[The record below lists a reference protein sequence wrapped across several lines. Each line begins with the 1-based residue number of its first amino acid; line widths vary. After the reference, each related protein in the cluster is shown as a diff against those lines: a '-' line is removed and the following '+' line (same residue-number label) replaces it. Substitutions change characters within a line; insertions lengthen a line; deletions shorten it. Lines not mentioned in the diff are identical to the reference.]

1 MNTDFLHG
9 VEVVEVNDG
18 IRPIRTLKSSVI
30 GLIGT
35 AGKGAKNVPTLCT
48 SLRDAVTKF
57 GEWDDTDG
65 FTIPGALQSIYNQFK
80 ATVVVINV
88 IDAATDRLA
97 VTAEEVTFGRFDQTA
112 NLAKRFVSDVANL
125 TGFNAP
131 IRFAATA
138 GATVTLPAGVDVT
151 AVTSADGATTYVADT
166 DYSFSGG
173 VLTNLD
179 NDIAEGAT
187 VKVEYD
193 ATLVAGTD
201 YVINEA
207 EGSITTAG
215 TVGSKLLSQTTMT
228 VNYSHVDPAAGTAT
242 KVIGGV
248 DENTGN
254 YEGVWAFL
262 GAKSTLGLRP
272 RILLAPGFTHQK
284 ADINTRNPVVAQMD
298 ILAHRMGAIVLA
310 DGPNTTDEEAVQ
322 YADDWGSARIYVLD
336 PFVRV
341 QAPSGSIIEQ
351 PYSCVMAGLIAR
363 TDDEFGFWASPS
375 NKIIRGIVGTARPIE
390 FALNDPNS
398 RANYLNEHNVTTIIE
413 EGGFRSWGNRTTSA
427 DPKFSFLNIR
437 RGADIIQE
445 SILFAHLWAV
455 DRNITKTYLES
466 VVEGVNSYLRYLQ
479 TIGAV
484 LGGQAWAD
492 PDLNTPYVISQGQV
506 FIDFD
511 FTIPYVAER
520 ITFRAHLVDDYV
532 TEIFD

>member
-35 AGKGAKNVPTLCT
+35 AGEGEKNVPTLCT
-48 SLRDAVTKF
+48 SLRDAVSKF
-57 GEWDDTDG
+57 GAWDDTDG

-88 IDAATDRLA
+88 IDPATDRA
-97 VTAEEVTFGRFDQTA
+97 VVSGETITFGRFDQIAKTT
-112 NLAKRFVSDVANL
+112 KRFIHLVQNVTNL
-125 TGFNAP
+125 KAP
-131 IRFAATA
+131 LRFAAKA
-138 GATVTLPAGVDVT
+138 GASITLPAGVAIT
-151 AVTSADGATTYVADT
+151 EVTSADGATTYRLDT
-166 DYSFSGG
+166 DYSFSNG

-179 NDIAEGAT
+179 HNIAEGAT
-187 VKVEYD
+187 VRVSYE
-193 ATLVAGTD
+193 ATLVEGTD
-201 YVINEA
+201 YFVSSNEG
-207 EGSITTAG
+207 EITLSG
-215 TVGSKLLSQTTMT
+215 TVGSKILSQTSMDID
-228 VNYSHVDPAAGTAT
+228 YAYVDPTAATD
-242 KVIGGV
+242 VDIIGGV
-248 DENTGN
+248 DESTGA

-262 GAKSTLGLRP
+262 GAKTTLSLRP
-272 RILLAPGFTHQK
+272 RILLAPGFTSQK

-336 PFVRV
+336 PAVRV
-341 QAPSGSIIEQ
+341 QAPSGNIIEQ

-375 NKIIRGIVGTARPIE
+375 NKIIRGIVGTARPID

-398 RANYLNEHNVTTIIE
+398 RANYLNANNVTTIIE
-413 EGGFRSWGNRTTSA
+413 EGGYRSWGNRTTSA
-427 DPKFSFLNIR
+427 DLKFSFLNIR
-437 RGADIIQE
+437 RGSDIIQE

-466 VVEGVNSYLRYLQ
+466 VVEGVNSYLRFLQ
-479 TIGAV
+479 SIGAV
-484 LGGQAWAD
+484 LGGRAWAD
-492 PDLNTPYVISQGQV
+492 PDMNTPYVVSQGQV